1 LIDGDKKS
9 ASYEIDDTLITK
21 FLNELT
27 TTNSFDNQ
35 INPLYGKK
43 DLSSRV
49 SVIRKRCER
58 ILKAAITDVGVD
70 VKTHAANTFND
81 LRTYIINNFDC
92 GISPPVPDTKPTI
105 ARSSSLPKVSSEYTM
120 QVRDYYFKQ
129 MIELYIPGFLNETM
143 TSLPIDIINHINIS
157 DRKTGSRIKI
167 IFNKICNDNRKDIYG
182 DINTYIQT
190 HYPYGNNLYKPNY
203 IKRVRQTILIILIK
217 NFPNYEPDQLWSKF
231 QASLPGFIFMFVLLQ
246 TKLSLQEYLNI
257 LNKYLVEK
265 QFTIEPIAMTYIF
278 EQTVKKFVD
287 YEARMN
293 QIVMNTINTE
303 FIDQLV
309 KYEKL
314 TDKQFEEKIQSCQS
328 EISKHKW
335 FTTGGKRRRSKRRK
349 TYRKLRLF

>member
-1 LIDGDKKS
+1 
-9 ASYEIDDTLITK
+9 
-21 FLNELT
+21 
-27 TTNSFDNQ
+27 
-35 INPLYGKK
+35 
-43 DLSSRV
+43 V
-49 SVIRKRCER
+49 SVIRQKCER
-58 ILKAAITDVGVD
+58 ILRAAITDVGVD
-70 VKTHAANTFND
+70 IETHTANTLND

-92 GISPPVPDTKPTI
+92 GISPPVPDTDPTI

-120 QVRDYYFKQ
+120 QLRDHYFKQ

-167 IFNKICNDNRKDIYG
+167 IFNKICNDNRKDIYD

-190 HYPYGNNLYKPNY
+190 RYPYGNNLYKPNY
-203 IKRVRQTILIILIK
+203 IKRVRQTILIILIE
-217 NFPNYEPDQLWSKF
+217 NFPKYLPDQLWSKF

-257 LNKYLVEK
+257 LNTYLIKE
-265 QFTIEPIAMTYIF
+265 QFTIKPIAMTYIF
-278 EQTVKKFVD
+278 EQTVQNFVD

-293 QIVMNTINTE
+293 DLVMNTINTK

-309 KYEKL
+309 KYETL
-314 TDKQFEEKIQSCQS
+314 TDEEFQAKIQSYET

-335 FTTGGKRRRSKRRK
+335 FISGGKRRRSKRRK
-349 TYRKLRLF
+349 TYRKIRLF